1 MEKKRVKACSHWSH
15 WLSRK
20 KAGQG
25 QTKIFLLH
33 SEIKSCSL
41 QVRINFWTLASLIA
55 QLVKNPP
62 AMQETPVQFLGWN
75 SIRLKIPWRRER
87 LPTPVFWPREF
98 HGLYSPWSHKQLD
111 MTERLLLSLSFWTLS
126 LSLRPI
132 HPYSP
137 FQPSLESQHWVTN
150 RRQHCGV
157 KKTHPA
163 VSQTWA
169 ETLAPPLIVCSTSL
183 FPPLKTGNNT

>member
-1 MEKKRVKACSHWSH
+1 MKACSHWSH

-20 KAGQG
+20 KSGQG

-41 QVRINFWTLASLIA
+41 QVRINFWTLAS
-55 QLVKNPP
+55 
-62 AMQETPVQFLGWN
+62 AMQETPIRFLGWN

-98 HGLYSPWSHKQLD
+98 HGLYSPWGHKELD
-111 MTERLLLSLSFWTLS
+111 MTERLSLSLSFWTLP
-126 LSLRPI
+126 LSLWPI

-150 RRQHCGV
+150 GRQHCEV
-157 KKTHPA
+157 KKNT
-163 VSQTWA
+163 SCSFTN
-169 ETLAPPLIVCSTSL
+169 LAWNFGSTTNCMLNFSVSTSE
-183 FPPLKTGNNT
+183 KWQ